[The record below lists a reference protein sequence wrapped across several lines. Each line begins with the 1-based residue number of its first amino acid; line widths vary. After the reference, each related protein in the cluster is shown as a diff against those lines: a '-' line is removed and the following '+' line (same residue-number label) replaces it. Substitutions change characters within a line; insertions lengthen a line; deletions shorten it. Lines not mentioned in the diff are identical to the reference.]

1 MIFDRLKNHAQNPQL
16 IKLCDRCREYLI
28 DQLTNTL
35 PESGKLKQGC
45 RASFTN
51 LIKQWSIHKC
61 GLGIVQSYKGDDMRA
76 LEIFATFPDGS
87 GYEMKNFLIHGTN
100 AELKSFLQK
109 DTLVTEMIETF
120 ESFSAG
126 ISEKM

>member
-1 MIFDRLKNHAQNPQL
+1 
-16 IKLCDRCREYLI
+16 
-28 DQLTNTL
+28 
-35 PESGKLKQGC
+35 
-45 RASFTN
+45 
-51 LIKQWSIHKC
+51 
-61 GLGIVQSYKGDDMRA
+61 MRT

-100 AELKSFLQK
+100 AEIKSFLQK